1 MTSFVKAGT
10 LLGMMSVL
18 VFHPSELAGKLGAQ
32 SRHTFKKQKDW
43 VEKAPKDD
51 NQRVIKAS
59 KMMPERISSMF
70 LKKVN

>member
-32 SRHTFKKQKDW
+32 SRHTFKMEKDW

-59 KMMPERISSMF
+59 KIMPERISSMF
-70 LKKVN
+70 LKKMN